1 MANNG
6 SGGCVPPVTQ
16 KPGYPAYPQV
26 QQPPAYEVPGQTL
39 VISTFGGPPG
49 LNYLAQVSLFF
60 WVPLEKGTSEKRH
73 NGKKAQDSN
82 RVSNFGHLLSRQN
95 KTTFRRKNSK

>member
-1 MANNG
+1 MKHAQRHNNIVQIFPTFQLKMANNG

-26 QQPPAYEVPGQTL
+26 QQPPAYEVPEQTL
-39 VISTFGGPPG
+39 GMSTFGGLLG

-60 WVPLEKGTSEKRH
+60 DTI
-73 NGKKAQDSN
+73 
-82 RVSNFGHLLSRQN
+82 F
-95 KTTFRRKNSK
+95 SKC

>member
-26 QQPPAYEVPGQTL
+26 QQPPAYEVPEQTL
-39 VISTFGGPPG
+39 GMSTFGGLLG

-60 WVPLEKGTSEKRH
+60 DTI
-73 NGKKAQDSN
+73 
-82 RVSNFGHLLSRQN
+82 F
-95 KTTFRRKNSK
+95 SKC